1 MKKHNFGWSLA
12 AIVGLMLL
20 GLTSC
25 EQEDRFVGSNVVGDG
40 AAQFH
45 KAYLDL
51 VATTIAT
58 DTLRADRSVLQNASI
73 GVYDEPLLGKT
84 KSYLYSQVRLGTTNP
99 EFGNN
104 AVVDSVVLSIPVFTQ
119 TKDTLSKEY
128 FHFNTNYTISNSE
141 DGDCNVTD
149 TIRQYKTRYL
159 FNIDSIYGNKSAT
172 MSLQVHRI
180 MEGLKTI
187 DSARYSNQSVQIGE
201 LFGSKQ
207 INSKAYKTFTSQF
220 RNVGTE
226 TDSTIIAQDASAV
239 INMKLDGM
247 KTFVQNNI
255 VDQVGSPNL
264 GDQVSFINNV
274 IQGIR
279 IGVQDENGFILTIN
293 PSFLKLVA
301 YISVDNENFVD
312 ENNNGIH
319 DPEENCGAV
328 MTKAR
333 VNKNLDFVIGSNLAM
348 NSGNQ
353 YYNVVQSR
361 IENSPGSVSYNQP
374 NTAVNFV
381 EGMGGARVK
390 ISLDPQQIEAIRD
403 SVRNNNWVIS
413 EAHLKVYP
421 HTATQGNLPLPEYLY
436 AFNLSKN
443 KLLADYGDIENVD
456 SDNIQVFPYLQI
468 SRPYDEE
475 KKYYLLRVT
484 EYFKNIVEKN
494 AEIDDLAI
502 EMGTYLG
509 FSNADY
515 FYTPKNAFYS
525 NRVFNPYRLAIVG
538 SNPTADLMDKKLQLE
553 IYYNKKE
560 N

>member
-58 DTLRADRSVLQNASI
+58 DTLRADRTVLQNASI

-104 AVVDSVVLSIPVFTQ
+104 AVVDSVVLTIPVFTQ

-172 MSLQVHRI
+172 MNLQVHRI

-247 KTFVQNNI
+247 KSFVQNNI
-255 VDQVGSPNL
+255 VNQEGSPNL

-274 IQGIR
+274 LQGIR

-301 YISVDNENFVD
+301 YISEDNESFVD
-312 ENNNGIH
+312 ENNNGVH
-319 DPEENCGAV
+319 DPEESCGAV

-333 VNKNLDFVIGSNLAM
+333 VNKSLDFVIGSNLQM

-361 IENSPGSVSYNQP
+361 IENSLGSVNYNQP
-374 NTAVNFV
+374 NTAVNYV

-413 EAHLKVYP
+413 EAHFKVYP

-443 KLLADYGDIENVD
+443 KLIADYGDIDDVN

>member
-1 MKKHNFGWSLA
+1 MKKYNFGWSLA
-12 AIVGLMLL
+12 AIAGLMLL

-128 FHFNTNYTISNSE
+128 FHFNTNYTISNPE
-141 DGDCNVTD
+141 DGDCTITD

-172 MSLQVHRI
+172 MNLQVHRI

-207 INSKAYKTFTSQF
+207 IDAKAYKSFTSQF

-226 TDSTIIAQDASAV
+226 ADSTIIAQDASAV

-247 KTFVQNNI
+247 KSFVQNNI
-255 VDQVGSPNL
+255 VNQEGSPNL

-301 YISVDNENFVD
+301 YISTDNENFVD

-319 DPEENCGAV
+319 DPEESCGAV

-333 VNKNLDFVIGSNLAM
+333 VNKSLDFVIGSNLQM

-361 IENSPGSVSYNQP
+361 IENSLGSVNYNQP

-390 ISLDPQQIEAIRD
+390 ISLDPQQVEAIRD

-413 EAHLKVYP
+413 EAHFKVYP
-421 HTATQGNLPLPEYLY
+421 HTATQGNLALPEYLY
-436 AFNLSKN
+436 AFNLTKN
-443 KLLADYGDIENVD
+443 KLIADYGDIDNVN

-484 EYFKNIVEKN
+484 EYFKNIIEKN

-509 FSNADY
+509 FSSADY

>member
-104 AVVDSVVLSIPVFTQ
+104 AVVDSVVLTIPVFTQ

-172 MSLQVHRI
+172 MNLQVHRI

-247 KTFVQNNI
+247 KSFVQNNI
-255 VDQVGSPNL
+255 VNQEGSPNL

-274 IQGIR
+274 LQGIR

-301 YISVDNENFVD
+301 YVSEDNESFVD
-312 ENNNGIH
+312 ENNNGVH
-319 DPEENCGAV
+319 DPEESCGAV

-333 VNKNLDFVIGSNLAM
+333 VNKSLDFVIGSNLQM

-361 IENSPGSVSYNQP
+361 IENSLGSVNYNQP
-374 NTAVNFV
+374 NTAVNYV

-413 EAHLKVYP
+413 EAHFKVYP

-443 KLLADYGDIENVD
+443 KLIADYGDIDDVN

>member
-58 DTLRADRSVLQNASI
+58 DTLRADRTVLQNASI

-104 AVVDSVVLSIPVFTQ
+104 AVVDSVVLTIPVFTQ

-172 MSLQVHRI
+172 MNLQVHRI

-207 INSKAYKTFTSQF
+207 INAKAYKTFTSQF

-247 KTFVQNNI
+247 KSFVQNNI
-255 VDQVGSPNL
+255 VNQEGSPNL

-274 IQGIR
+274 LQGIR

-301 YISVDNENFVD
+301 YISEDNESFVD
-312 ENNNGIH
+312 ENNNGVH
-319 DPEENCGAV
+319 DPEESCGAV

-333 VNKNLDFVIGSNLAM
+333 VNKSLDFVIGSNLQM

-361 IENSPGSVSYNQP
+361 IENSLGSVNYNQP
-374 NTAVNFV
+374 NTAVNYV

-413 EAHLKVYP
+413 EAHFKVYP

-443 KLLADYGDIENVD
+443 KLIADYGDIDDVN

>member
-58 DTLRADRSVLQNASI
+58 DTLRADRTVLQNASI

-104 AVVDSVVLSIPVFTQ
+104 AVVDSVVLTIPVFTQ

-172 MSLQVHRI
+172 MNLQVHRI

-255 VDQVGSPNL
+255 VNQEGSPNL

-274 IQGIR
+274 LQGIR

-301 YISVDNENFVD
+301 YISEDNESFVD
-312 ENNNGIH
+312 ENNNGVH
-319 DPEENCGAV
+319 DPEESCGAV

-333 VNKNLDFVIGSNLAM
+333 VNKSLDFVIGSNLQM

-361 IENSPGSVSYNQP
+361 IENSLGSVNYNQP
-374 NTAVNFV
+374 NTAVNYV

-390 ISLDPQQIEAIRD
+390 ISIDPQQIEAIRD

-413 EAHLKVYP
+413 EAHFKVYP

-443 KLLADYGDIENVD
+443 KLIADYGDIDDVN